1 MRTARVGTAVAATAV
16 ALLALP
22 PSTVLAQQ
30 AQAAK
35 PSPAAK
41 PPVASGQAAASSRRP
56 GGVPQGF
63 SVILVLG
70 DIQGGTTSD
79 DVPPAARKALNDMRE
94 FLPFKS
100 FRLLD
105 AAWVLCCGGQ
115 WESERRGAVERS
127 RATQVLRGPDDQE
140 YNLMLASSRD
150 AGRVSVQFT
159 LTGASVPV
167 EAVSS
172 TAAIRTMQ
180 RKIADLRDRRA
191 VLETTIARTR
201 QNVEIGAASPHDL
214 PKMEAELR
222 SIDREI
228 EDMAARV
235 AEANAATN
243 TTTARGGARASQE
256 RPRPAPSA
264 IIDTSFTM
272 DVGETVVVGT
282 SRQKGGS
289 KALIALLT
297 AVPPRPAA
305 RE

>member
-1 MRTARVGTAVAATAV
+1 MRSARVAVAV
-16 ALLALP
+16 AGLGLLALP
-22 PSTVLAQQ
+22 QATVLAQQ
-30 AQAAK
+30 AKAPQSGTAT
-35 PSPAAK
+35 K
-41 PPVASGQAAASSRRP
+41 PPVASGQAATSSRKP
-56 GGVPQGF
+56 GAVPQGF

-105 AAWVLCCGGQ
+105 AAWVMCCGGQ
-115 WESERRGAVERS
+115 WENERRGAVERS
-127 RATQVLRGPDDQE
+127 RATQVLRGPEDQE
-140 YNLMLASSRD
+140 YNLMLVSSRD
-150 AGRVSVQFT
+150 AGRVAVQFT
-159 LTGASVPV
+159 LMGSTAPV
-167 EAVSS
+167 EVVST

-191 VLETTIARTR
+191 VLEGTIAHTR
-201 QNVEIGAASPHDL
+201 SKVEVGTSSGTDL

-235 AEANAATN
+235 AESSTATN
-243 TTTARGGARASQE
+243 TTTARGGARGSQE
-256 RPRPAPSA
+256 RPRTVSSP